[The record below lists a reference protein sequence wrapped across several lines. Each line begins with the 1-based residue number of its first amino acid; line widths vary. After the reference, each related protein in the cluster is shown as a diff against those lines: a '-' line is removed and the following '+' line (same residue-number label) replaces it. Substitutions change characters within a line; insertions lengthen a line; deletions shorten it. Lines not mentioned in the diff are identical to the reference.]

1 MPASSRAVASYSVF
15 SALIVGLSIMSIP
28 LPPPLAYFSFVPLVI
43 FFLGV
48 TLKPA
53 RAFAICSIGAVIG
66 ELLADIAFGYAGW
79 LWLYLP
85 GAFIA
90 RGIEGLMLS
99 SLEKALVRGKDLAP
113 RQKYVRELVII
124 SIGGIWEFFGY
135 VFVASL
141 YYVIVLGMTLIET
154 IAFYA
159 WVLID
164 LTLIPVG
171 IVVVYAVR
179 RYFKEEYM
187 DRLLFGDP
195 SN

>member
-1 MPASSRAVASYSVF
+1 MFASSRVIASSGVF
-15 SALIVGLSIMSIP
+15 SALIVVLSMISIP

-43 FFLGV
+43 FFLGI
-48 TLKPA
+48 TLKPS
-53 RAFAICSIGAVIG
+53 RAFAICAIGAIIG

-85 GAFIA
+85 GAFVA
-90 RGIEGLMLS
+90 RGIEGLILS
-99 SLEKALVRGKDLAP
+99 LLENAFVRGKDLAP
-113 RQKYVRELVII
+113 RQKYLRELAII
-124 SIGGIWEFFGY
+124 SIGGVWEFFGY

-141 YYVIVLGMTLIET
+141 YYIFFLGMTLIET

-164 LTLIPVG
+164 LTLIPAG
-171 IVVVYAVR
+171 IAVVYAVR

-195 SN
+195 ND